1 MGTQGASSKPPVPI
15 SLRNAALLPQHCAGF
30 WTETTRT
37 DLFLSFVGFVGIRY
51 KHPSTESSPEL
62 AAKYSSAGMEEKSA
76 QRVSKGILAAAF
88 PAKGAGHSLQS
99 SPRVK

>member
-1 MGTQGASSKPPVPI
+1 MHLQ
-15 SLRNAALLPQHCAGF
+15 
-30 WTETTRT
+30 TE
-37 DLFLSFVGFVGIRY
+37 G
-51 KHPSTESSPEL
+51 SPEV
-62 AAKYSSAGMEEKSA
+62 AAKYSSVGMEEKSA